1 MRLLFVSHCPSDN
14 TRELRDSALAAI
26 ESLGLERL
34 EVISKSPL
42 DAAAEDVL
50 AASGVV
56 IGTTENFG
64 AMAGLVKDFFE
75 RIYYPCLE
83 ATQGLPCAYYIRAG
97 EDGTGTR
104 LGIDKIITGLRWR
117 QVAEPL
123 VLRGPY
129 DKAFPTMTAEL
140 AMTMAA
146 GIDGGFF

>member
-26 ESLGLERL
+26 ASLGLEQL
-34 EVISKSPL
+34 EVVSKSPL
-42 DAAAEDVL
+42 DAAADDVL
-50 AASGVV
+50 EASGVV

-83 ATQGLPCAYYIRAG
+83 ATQGLPVAYYIRAG
-97 EDGTGTR
+97 EDGTGTQV
-104 LGIDKIITGLRWR
+104 GIDKIITGLRWR

-129 DKAFPTMTAEL
+129 DKSFSTMTAEL
-140 AMTMAA
+140 AMTIAA
-146 GIDGGFF
+146 GIDGGVF